1 MSAED
6 DNQEALRRRFE
17 AIKADRDALLQRIA
31 EQATAFSDAADPV
44 SHMTEHQ
51 TDKDE
56 QRERRWKTPAKQAST
71 HDPQIGVS

>member
-31 EQATAFSDAADPV
+31 EQRQPSATPPIRSR
-44 SHMTEHQ
+44 T
-51 TDKDE
+51 
-56 QRERRWKTPAKQAST
+56 
-71 HDPQIGVS
+71 

>member
-56 QRERRWKTPAKQAST
+56 RERAEVENASQT
-71 HDPQIGVS
+71 GVHP

>member
-44 SHMTEHQ
+44 SHMIEHQ

-56 QRERRWKTPAKQAST
+56 RESGGGKRQPNRRPPMIRK
-71 HDPQIGVS
+71 